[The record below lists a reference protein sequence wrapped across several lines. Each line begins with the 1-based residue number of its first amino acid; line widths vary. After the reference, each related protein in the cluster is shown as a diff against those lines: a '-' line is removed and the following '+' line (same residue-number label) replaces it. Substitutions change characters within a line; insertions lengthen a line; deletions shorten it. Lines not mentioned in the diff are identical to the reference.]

1 MPNRS
6 YILAE
11 NIDSI
16 GSDQF
21 SDKNKGAS
29 YHLRQGGS
37 HTFVYSTE
45 NFIGSISL
53 QGTLE
58 TYPGD
63 SDWVDVID
71 TEFLSSNLDSSI
83 SHSGNFVGNFVWI
96 RAKYTVTS
104 GKILQIRYNY

>member
-1 MPNRS
+1 MTNRS

-16 GSDQF
+16 GLDQF

-37 HTFVYSTE
+37 HTFVYVTE
-45 NFIGSISL
+45 NFIGSINL

-58 TYPGD
+58 SYPGD
-63 SDWVDVID
+63 SDWVDILD
-71 TEFLSSNLDSSI
+71 TDFLSSNIDSSI
-83 SHSGNFVGNFVWI
+83 STSGNFIGNFVWI
-96 RAKYTVTS
+96 RAKYTINS